1 MYPPSSVQVQAL
13 HGVSLHVFYY
23 LWYCLPPRL
32 SSQRLRKRHT
42 LNCDVYTGHF
52 HIFYE
57 ASDSSFERLS
67 TPCSRSAWSV
77 TANFRFDRGL
87 DILFRLIE
95 AGVRYRYRSSLGC
108 ILISLFK
115 ACSTP
120 DFTHSPSRWGIDRH
134 QDPRNPTYFFESIMD
149 SWCIMRWQENLS

>member
-13 HGVSLHVFYY
+13 HGVSLHVFDY
-23 LWYCLPPRL
+23 LWDGLPPWL
-32 SSQRLRKRHT
+32 SLRDFENDT

-67 TPCSRSAWSV
+67 TPCSCSAWSV
-77 TANFRFDRGL
+77 TANFRFYRGL
-87 DILFRLIE
+87 AILFRLIE

-134 QDPRNPTYFFESIMD
+134 QDPRNPTIFLNP
-149 SWCIMRWQENLS
+149 SWIVDALCVDRGIYHS